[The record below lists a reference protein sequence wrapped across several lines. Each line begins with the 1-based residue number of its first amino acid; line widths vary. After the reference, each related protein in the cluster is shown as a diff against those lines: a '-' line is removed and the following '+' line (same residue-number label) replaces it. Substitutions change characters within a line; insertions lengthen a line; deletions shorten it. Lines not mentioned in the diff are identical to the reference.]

1 MQMWIKCVPCNRF
14 PTTQK
19 IYKPT
24 KTHHLF
30 ISQLHCGNFS
40 TGFLDMWT
48 PNPQTQH
55 TNRKTKRNCFQNKHF
70 PFSKKYIVGISWQF
84 FYADL
89 FFCSTNLITIPW
101 EAFDANTSVAFYVL
115 PVSFTFASCPQRL
128 KAITRK
134 KNYSQRVFCQKLNE
148 FGTLETISVLLQ
160 NMKNSSQ
167 KSRFW
172 TLPHRSWHC
181 EFCLQYWK

>member
-1 MQMWIKCVPCNRF
+1 MSTPCNRI
-14 PTTQK
+14 PITQE
-19 IYKPT
+19 IYKPKK
-24 KTHHLF
+24 KTSSVHHPAALWRLF
-30 ISQLHCGNFS
+30 HC
-40 TGFLDMWT
+40 FLDMWA
-48 PNPQTQH
+48 PDPQTQQ
-55 TNRKTKRNCFQNKHF
+55 TNRKTKGNCFQNKHF

-84 FYADL
+84 YYADL

-101 EAFDANTSVAFYVL
+101 EAFDANTSLAFYVL

-134 KNYSQRVFCQKLNE
+134 KNYSERVFWEKLNE

-160 NMKNSSQ
+160 NMKNSSK

-172 TLPHRSWHC
+172 TLPHRS
-181 EFCLQYWK
+181 

>member
-14 PTTQK
+14 PTTERN
-19 IYKPT
+19 IYKPK
-24 KTHHLF
+24 KTYHLF

-84 FYADL
+84 FYVDL
-89 FFCSTNLITIPW
+89 FFCPTNLITIPW

-115 PVSFTFASCPQRL
+115 PRL
-128 KAITRK
+128 IH
-134 KNYSQRVFCQKLNE
+134 FCELP
-148 FGTLETISVLLQ
+148 S
-160 NMKNSSQ
+160 SSQ
-167 KSRFW
+167 GDQSKKELEPMCFLSKTQW
-172 TLPHRSWHC
+172 IWNSGND
-181 EFCLQYWK
+181 